1 MENKKTENERMLI
14 EALLTASAWEHQLT
28 DREKSIPHY
37 SARVSVIV
45 RIFEKYKDK
54 IIKL

>member
-1 MENKKTENERMLI
+1 MKTENERALV
-14 EALLTASAWEHQLT
+14 EALLVASAWEHQLT

-54 IIKL
+54 IIKC